1 LVLARFANG
10 PKLAFYKRYR
20 SEADLYTI
28 NANGTGVKRTS
39 LWADAH
45 EHGVAFWKGPKCEG
59 RVSKDWLACP
69 YSPKYLEKM
78 RILGSS
84 RLQAPPR
91 YVVCARR

>member
-1 LVLARFANG
+1 LARFANG

-59 RVSKDWLACP
+59 RVSKAWLACP
-69 YSPKYLEKM
+69 YSPKYLEM